1 MEISDKELL
10 RQIDDKDV
18 RSFNLFYLRYNQV
31 IFEYIRSRVKD
42 EILTKEIVQ
51 IYWENFWKNPM
62 KIKTDE
68 NGSAKR
74 FIFSFLQFRIGD
86 YLRNS
91 IAFNSTLE
99 NINIDDLQDQIPYN
113 HIYEEIHAQDIINA
127 VNEILKNLPNTTRNV
142 FLLVHRYDYSVED
155 AAKML
160 SLKESSVRVKLSEAL
175 SKVRIALPQYITDD
189 TSRYKRKLSKKT

>member
-31 IFEYIRSRVKD
+31 IFEYIRSRIKD

-86 YLRNS
+86 YLRS
-91 IAFNSTLE
+91 SVAFNSALE

-127 VNEILKNLPNTTRNV
+127 VNEILKSLPNTTRNV

>member
-31 IFEYIRSRVKD
+31 IFEYIRSRIKD

-86 YLRNS
+86 YLRS
-91 IAFNSTLE
+91 SVPFNSALE

-127 VNEILKNLPNTTRNV
+127 VNEILKSLPNTTRNV

>member
-91 IAFNSTLE
+91 VAFNSTLE